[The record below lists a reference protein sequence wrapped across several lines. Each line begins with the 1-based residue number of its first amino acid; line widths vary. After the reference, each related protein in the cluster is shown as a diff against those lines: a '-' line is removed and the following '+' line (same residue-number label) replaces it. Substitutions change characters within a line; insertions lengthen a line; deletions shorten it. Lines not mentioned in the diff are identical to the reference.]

1 MHPAECARL
10 WDSIAHLRSNLG
22 TVMVLGDST
31 RATSIGAE
39 GTARNIRVLH
49 AGTSEDCV
57 EHFNEQA
64 HWYTVDIVIISDIRE
79 PSTDK
84 IPPHATVV
92 DTACQ
97 PWETFGHRIND
108 YHWWDGHTLS
118 SMWHMH
124 NNQPVYS
131 FPEANSPVCISND
144 FYEVY
149 PELWYRRDAIGW
161 IYYGP
166 TPHQGDPS
174 RLTFEQQCANIQL
187 LLDQGKRYIM
197 MCNADEALQLIPT
210 GWAHRVARYF
220 HDRVPE
226 NTFWFVTGCINGD
239 KVYRDLCALDGE
251 AEYLNP
257 VTWHRFE
264 QCMRTEVTGSSIVH
278 EYAVRN
284 EEFEPEQ
291 VAKTQLDE
299 SVAVLRD
306 YEYRIEP
313 KQWRYLSF
321 SRMPRW
327 QRIQL
332 VTWLSKNNLLHLGL
346 NSFDLS
352 QCGDRPGDNA
362 DNRVANRELCET
374 VNALMTADLDAIRE
388 HNPQRA
394 DSYAEFR
401 LNCWHHTV
409 DTLRLLEPQLPL
421 TINRTV
427 ERDNPVQICLDDLQ
441 YHERSRFS
449 IVNETLYYS
458 GKFRAEHDCYPHNL
472 QTMPGNFISEKL
484 YKPLSYCHPF
494 VLFSRPGTLEVLRN
508 RDFGTFAHLWDE
520 SYDEIED
527 DAERFRRVCAVIQ
540 RIATMPDEEWLE
552 WGVTVRNIVQ
562 RNRDIFFDLSQGNT
576 MLAVTNLSKMHE

>member
-1 MHPAECARL
+1 MHPAEITRL
-10 WDSIAHLRSNLG
+10 WDSISHLLSSCG
-22 TVMVLGDST
+22 TVMVIGNST
-31 RATSIGAE
+31 RATAIGAE
-39 GTARNIRVLH
+39 GLARGRRVLH
-49 AGTSEDCV
+49 WGTNEDSV
-57 EHFNEQA
+57 EHFHEYR
-64 HWYTVDIVIISDIRE
+64 HWYTVDVVIISDIRD
-79 PSTDK
+79 PSNDK
-84 IPPHATVV
+84 IPQHATVV

-97 PWETFGHRIND
+97 PWETFGHGIND

-124 NNQPVYS
+124 NNPPVQS
-131 FPEANSPVCISND
+131 FPQHDNPVCISND

-149 PELWYRRDAIGW
+149 PELWYKRDEMGW

-174 RLTFEQQCANIQL
+174 RLTFEQQCANIQQL
-187 LLDQGKRYIM
+187 LNAGKRRIM

-220 HDRVPE
+220 HDRVPPD
-226 NTFWFVTGCINGD
+226 TFWFVTGCINGE
-239 KVYRDLCALDGE
+239 KVYADMCNLDGE
-251 AEYLNP
+251 AEYLHP

-264 QCMRTEVTGSSIVH
+264 QCMRTEVTGSSRVYDYRI
-278 EYAVRN
+278 RN
-284 EEFEPEQ
+284 EEFQPEDI
-291 VAKTQLDE
+291 AKTELDQG
-299 SVAVLRD
+299 VAVLQQ
-306 YEYRIEP
+306 YNYQIGHKEH
-313 KQWRYLSF
+313 KYLSF

-332 VTWLSKNNLLHLGL
+332 VTWLHRNDLLHAGL

-352 QCGDRPGDNA
+352 QCGDRPGNQVE
-362 DNRVANRELCET
+362 NNL
-374 VNALMTADLDAIRE
+374 AIRE
-388 HNPQRA
+388 ICETIDSLMEKDLDSIRETDPGKA

-401 LNCWHHTV
+401 LNCHHYT
-409 DTLRLLEPQLPL
+409 TQQLKLLQNELPL

-449 IVNETLYYS
+449 IVNETLFYS
-458 GKFRAEHDCYPHNL
+458 GQFRAEHDCYPHNL

-484 YKPLSYCHPF
+484 YKPLAYCHPF
-494 VLFSRPGTLEVLRN
+494 VLFSRPGTLEILRN
-508 RDFGTFAHLWDE
+508 RDFGTFEHLWDE

-527 DAERFRRVCAVIQ
+527 DAERFRRVCDIIKQLCNMSHEEFADMGTTIQ
-540 RIATMPDEEWLE
+540 
-552 WGVTVRNIVQ
+552 NIVH
-562 RNRDIFFDLSQGNT
+562 RNRDMFFDLSQGNT